1 MAVNTN
7 LLILQLLN
15 GVALGILY
23 LLIASGLSVIFGMTD
38 IINIAHA
45 VLYTLG
51 AYFALTVLDVT
62 GSFWIALVLAPLAV
76 GVVGAVMER
85 STLHRIYDRDPLY
98 HVILTF
104 GFVLIGTEL
113 IELIWGKAPQR
124 FSIPELLAGALP
136 LGPVFYPKYKLF
148 LIGIGVVMA
157 IGVWAL
163 FEFTEFGLVIRAGAQ
178 DADAVRLMGLDVSN
192 YFTGVFALA
201 AVLAGVAGVLAGP
214 FLNVIPSMG
223 ESVLII
229 AFIVVIVGGMGSFK
243 GSVVAAL
250 LIGVV
255 QTLGTVFAEQ
265 LTGFTVFFLMI
276 LVLLVRPQ
284 GLFGEYNI
292 RQEATKVE
300 FGETIPPVPLTDR
313 RALGLIA
320 VLAVLPLGIG
330 TLYSSFFL
338 AILTLVF
345 AWALLALSLDLVVGY
360 VGLLSFGHAA
370 FWGLGAYATALVA
383 IHLTNSFLLALA
395 VSIVVTAVVAW
406 VIGALSIRLAG
417 IYFLIITLAFA
428 EIFQEASVTFNDLT
442 GGSDGLS
449 GMPTMELLGAINL
462 GNTVIFYYVA
472 LAIVLAVYGL
482 TMRLLDSPFGRAMVA
497 IRESER
503 RLSFLGYDTEKY
515 KRRAFTISGAIGGI
529 AGAVFATYQ
538 TFVSPESLSWIIS
551 GDAFVIILL
560 GGMGTLFGPM
570 LGAAVYV
577 GISEM
582 LSSYIAQWRLVL
594 GLLLVF
600 TVMFAPRGLIT
611 LRMVAADYLDRLR
624 AGPGPAETDGG
635 EPVDD
640 EPRPDGGE
648 RR

>member
-15 GVALGILY
+15 GVALGVLY

-62 GSFWIALVLAPLAV
+62 GSFWIALLVAPILV
-76 GVVGAVMER
+76 GVVGAAMER

-104 GFVLIGTEL
+104 GFVLIVTEL
-113 IELIWGKAPQR
+113 IELIWGKSPQR
-124 FSIPELLAGALP
+124 FSLPELLTGALSI
-136 LGPVFYPKYKLF
+136 GPVFYPKYKLF
-148 LIGIGVVMA
+148 LIAIGAVIA
-157 IGVWAL
+157 LGVWAL

-178 DADAVRLMGLDVSN
+178 DADAVKLMGLDVSN

-201 AVLAGVAGVLAGP
+201 AVLAGAAGVLAGP

-243 GSVVAAL
+243 GSVFAAL

-265 LTGFTVFFLMI
+265 LTGFTVFLLMI
-276 LVLLVRPQ
+276 VVLLVRPQ

-313 RALGLIA
+313 RALALIA

-338 AILTLVF
+338 ALLTLVF

-428 EIFQEASVTFNDLT
+428 EIFQEASITFDDVT
-442 GGSDGLS
+442 GGSDGLA
-449 GMPTMELLGAINL
+449 GMPTMELLGVVNL
-462 GNTVIFYYVA
+462 GDTVVFYYVA

-503 RLSFLGYDTEKY
+503 RLSFLGYDTDKY

-538 TFVSPESLSWIIS
+538 TFVSPEALSWIIS
-551 GDAFVIILL
+551 GDAFIIILL

-570 LGAAVYV
+570 LGAGVYV
-577 GISEM
+577 GASEM

-600 TVMFAPRGLIT
+600 TVMFAPRGLIS
-611 LRMVAADYLDRLR
+611 LRTVAADFLDRLGGR
-624 AGPGPAETDGG
+624 PGPAETDGG

-640 EPRPDGGE
+640 ETRTDGGE
-648 RR
+648 RP

>member
-15 GVALGILY
+15 GVALGVLY

-62 GSFWIALVLAPLAV
+62 GSFWIALVVAPILV
-76 GVVGAVMER
+76 GVVGAAMER

-104 GFVLIGTEL
+104 GVVLIVTEL

-124 FSIPELLAGALP
+124 FSLPELLTGALS

-148 LIGIGVVMA
+148 LIAIGAVIA
-157 IGVWAL
+157 LGVWAL

-201 AVLAGVAGVLAGP
+201 AVLAGAAGVLAGP

-250 LIGVV
+250 LIGIV

-265 LTGFTVFFLMI
+265 LTGFTVFLLMI

-300 FGETIPPVPLTDR
+300 FEETIPPVPLTDR

-338 AILTLVF
+338 ALLTLVF

-428 EIFQEASVTFNDLT
+428 EIFQEASLTFDDLT
-442 GGSDGLS
+442 GGSDGLA
-449 GMPTMELLGAINL
+449 GMPTMELLGVVNL
-462 GNTVIFYYVA
+462 GDTVVFYYVA

-503 RLSFLGYDTEKY
+503 RLSFLGYDTDKY
-515 KRRAFTISGAIGGI
+515 KRRAFTISGAIGGV

-538 TFVSPESLSWIIS
+538 TFVSPEVLNWVVS
-551 GDAFVIILL
+551 GDVFVIILL

-570 LGAAVYV
+570 LGAGVYV
-577 GISEM
+577 GVSEI

-600 TVMFAPRGLIT
+600 TVMFAPRGLIS
-611 LRMVAADYLDRLR
+611 LRNVADDLLDRAR
-624 AGPGPAETDGG
+624 SGGGPAETDGG

-640 EPRPDGGE
+640 ETRPDGGE
-648 RR
+648 RP

>member
-15 GVALGILY
+15 GVALGVLY

-62 GSFWIALVLAPLAV
+62 GSFWIALLVAPILV
-76 GVVGAVMER
+76 GVVGAAMER

-104 GFVLIGTEL
+104 GFVLIVTEL

-124 FSIPELLAGALP
+124 FSLPELLTGALSI
-136 LGPVFYPKYKLF
+136 GPVFYPKYKLF
-148 LIGIGVVMA
+148 LIAIGAVIA
-157 IGVWAL
+157 LGVWAL

-178 DADAVRLMGLDVSN
+178 DADAVKLMGLDVSN

-201 AVLAGVAGVLAGP
+201 AVLAGAAGVLAGP

-265 LTGFTVFFLMI
+265 LTGFTVFLLMI
-276 LVLLVRPQ
+276 VVLLVRPQ

-313 RALGLIA
+313 RALALIA

-338 AILTLVF
+338 ALLTLVF

-395 VSIVVTAVVAW
+395 GSIVVTAVVAW

-428 EIFQEASVTFNDLT
+428 EIFQEASITFDDVT
-442 GGSDGLS
+442 GGSDGLA
-449 GMPTMELLGAINL
+449 GMPTMELLGVVNL
-462 GNTVIFYYVA
+462 GDTVVFYYVA

-503 RLSFLGYDTEKY
+503 RLSFLGYDTDKY

-538 TFVSPESLSWIIS
+538 TFVSPEALSWIIS
-551 GDAFVIILL
+551 GDAFIIILL

-570 LGAAVYV
+570 LGAGVYV
-577 GISEM
+577 GASEM

-600 TVMFAPRGLIT
+600 TVMFAPRGLIS
-611 LRMVAADYLDRLR
+611 LRTVAADFLDRLGGR
-624 AGPGPAETDGG
+624 PGPAETDGG

-640 EPRPDGGE
+640 ETRTDGGE
-648 RR
+648 RP